1 MFKQQF
7 SHGSAARRGLLLCHH
22 CGKTQQVSETH
33 CVRCDTSVHVRNV
46 NSIQRAWA
54 YLITA
59 MVLYIPANMLP
70 IMSTTLLGKTS
81 SNTILSGVVE
91 LWEYGSYP
99 VAIVIFVASVLI
111 PIGKL
116 IVLAWLCFMVQRR
129 SPTLLRARTV
139 LYRVT
144 EFIGRWSMID
154 VFVVA
159 ILVSLVHLGNLMTI
173 YPGPAAL
180 SFAGMVVA
188 TMLAATCFDRRLI
201 WDNYDSEE

>member
-1 MFKQQF
+1 MQF
-7 SHGSAARRGLLLCHH
+7 SHGSAAKKGLLLCHH
-22 CGKTQQVSETH
+22 CGKTQNMSQIH
-33 CVRCDTSVHVRNV
+33 CVRCGMPVHVRNV
-46 NSIQRAWA
+46 NSIQRSWA

-59 MVLYIPANMLP
+59 MLLYVPANMLP

-81 SNTILSGVVE
+81 SNTILSGVVA
-91 LWEYGSYP
+91 LWEHGSYP
-99 VAIVIFVASVLI
+99 IAIVIFVASVLI

-116 IVLAWLCFMVQRR
+116 FVLAWLCFMVQNG
-129 SPTLLRARTV
+129 SPILLRERTLL
-139 LYRVT
+139 YRIT

-180 SFAGMVVA
+180 SFAAMVVV
-188 TMLAATCFDRRLI
+188 TMLAAASFDPRLI
-201 WDNYDSEE
+201 WDVYDGE